1 MTWAEI
7 DWNLLGRHRER
18 FLGGEP
24 NSGPYWSSA
33 ADLASYDLTF
43 GERIGWKWD
52 AVLDELELRG
62 WRPPGGTV
70 LDWGCGSGVAGRR
83 VISRFGPQ
91 SFGALKVWD
100 HSDAAR
106 DFSRQRAEKEF
117 PGLRVGDGASLLE
130 GGEPIG
136 LLVISHVLNELQPS
150 AVEEIKGLVAR
161 ASAVIWTEPGSRETS
176 RALGVLRNHWSN
188 ELGIVAPCTHANAC
202 PILEEG
208 NERHWCHHFARPPS
222 LIFADSNWV
231 RFGQRAGIDLRSLP
245 YSFIALDRGWKSPP
259 EGLSR
264 VIGRTE
270 SFKPYVRVLNCD
282 ANGLAELSVMRRDCP
297 ALCKELEKAKGPLV
311 YQWDRVGLNVT
322 SGASARGKPA

>member
-1 MTWAEI
+1 MTWSEI

-24 NSGPYWSSA
+24 NPGPYWSSA
-33 ADLASYDLTF
+33 ADLASYDHTF

-83 VISRFGPQ
+83 VIGKFGPQ

-100 HSDAAR
+100 HSEAAR

-117 PGLRVGDGASLLE
+117 PGLPIGDGEGLLK
-130 GGEPIG
+130 GSEPIG

-150 AVEEIKGLVAR
+150 AIGEIGGLVAR

-176 RALGVLRNHWSN
+176 RALGGLRNQWSSD
-188 ELGIVAPCTHANAC
+188 LRIVAPCTHANTC

-208 NERHWCHHFARPPS
+208 NERHWCHFFAPPPS

-231 RFGQRAGIDLRSLP
+231 KFGQRAGIDLRSLP
-245 YSFIALDRGWKSPP
+245 YSFIALDRAWRGPP
-259 EGLSR
+259 EGMSR
-264 VIGRTE
+264 VIGRPE
-270 SFKPYVRVLNCD
+270 SFKPYVRLLNCD
-282 ANGLAELSVMRRDCP
+282 ASGLAELSVMRRDCR
-297 ALCKELEKAKGPLV
+297 ALCKELEKDKRPLV
-311 YQWDRVGLNVT
+311 YEWNKVGLTVT
-322 SGASARGKPA
+322 SGASVRTKTA